1 VQLALWVPKEQWV
14 PLVHKE
20 YKDPRVSKVQLVLP
34 ELLVLQELQEPMVPT
49 VRMGLQE

>member
-14 PLVHKE
+14 PLAHKE

-34 ELLVLQELQEPMVPT
+34 ELQVLMAPT
-49 VRMGLQE
+49 VRMVLQE